1 LKLDYF
7 YGMRSVILFV
17 ASLLIV
23 FSCNYEDKKQ
33 SSFEQIQ
40 NQILTTSCAISGCH
54 QSTSDPSFLQ
64 HGLVLERSVAYQN
77 LIDQKPKNNN
87 ALTDGLLL
95 IKSFKSE
102 ESLLYH
108 KLNFASHHQSDYGN
122 KMPLGLPPLYVGQVE
137 FIRQWI
143 EAGAPK
149 DGNPVDEKL
158 LQDKTVPEEKFDA
171 LPPPPAGKGFQVTIP
186 EFEVAPNFEREL
198 FLYKK
203 IGNTQDVYVNRIE
216 VKMRQNSHHFVLYDF
231 NGQTPPALIPQLN
244 VIRDIRNPNGS
255 NNVFN
260 MLPMAYHTY
269 VSGTQTPYSDF
280 RFPDN
285 VVLVIPANAAL
296 DMNTHYV
303 NKSGTPIKGEVF
315 MNLYTADY
323 TAATKVAKPINF
335 GNQNFNLPPK
345 QRTLITKSFA
355 FNSSVKI
362 ISLTSHTHQLGEQ
375 FVIKING
382 GPRNGEVIY
391 TSTDWHHPQVINYST
406 PIVLNAGEG
415 LTSEITYNNVK
426 DVAVKFGLTSEDE
439 MGIIF
444 GYYIDN

>member
-1 LKLDYF
+1 MKIGLLL
-7 YGMRSVILFV
+7 GAIVVIVL
-17 ASLLIV
+17 
-23 FSCNYEDKKQ
+23 SCNYEDKKQ

-77 LIDQKPKNNN
+77 LIDQNPKNAN
-87 ALTDGLLL
+87 AIKDNLLL
-95 IKSFKSE
+95 VKPFKAE

-108 KLNFASHHQSDYGN
+108 KLNFASHHQNDYGN

-137 FIRQWI
+137 FIRRWI

-149 DGNPVDEKL
+149 DGNPVDETL
-158 LQDKTVPEEKFDA
+158 LQDKTVPEEKFDP
-171 LPPPPAGKGFQVTIP
+171 LQPPATGKGMQVTIP

-203 IGNTQDVYVNRIE
+203 IGNTQDIYVNRIE
-216 VKMRQNSHHFVLYDF
+216 VKMRPNSHHFVLYDF
-231 NGQTPPALIPQLN
+231 GSQTPSVIIPPLD
-244 VIRDIRNPNGS
+244 VVRDIRNPNGS
-255 NNVFN
+255 NNLLN

-269 VSGTQTPYSDF
+269 VTGTQTAYSDY

-285 VVLVIPANAAL
+285 VVLVVPAGAAL

-303 NKSGTPIKGEVF
+303 NKGASPIKGEVF
-315 MNLYTADY
+315 MNLYTTDF
-323 TAATKVAKPINF
+323 TASTKVARPINF
-335 GNQNFNLPPK
+335 GNQNFSLPAN
-345 QRTLITKSFA
+345 QRTVITRDFQ
-355 FNSSVKI
+355 FNKAVKI
-362 ISLTSHTHQLGEQ
+362 ISLTSHTHQLGEK
-375 FVIKING
+375 FVIKIKG
-382 GPRNGEVIY
+382 GPRNGETIY
-391 TSTDWHHPQVINYST
+391 TSADWHHPEVINYSA
-406 PIVLNAGEG
+406 PILLSSGEG

-426 DVAVKFGLTSEDE
+426 SKSVGFGLTSEDE